1 MAQFDNLP
9 KTGYTKDSAKGFL
22 LNAGALL
29 KNLTFKEGKW
39 SGELLGATSGGS
51 SISLVNTFRQ
61 PEIDGVFTTP
71 VGADSIETSEGKF
84 EVNMIEWTAENIK
97 MAILGE
103 IKASD
108 GTDFPAGYDVI
119 TTRRKVEESDYI
131 ENLGYIGTISGSEKP
146 IIIIMHHSIVTS
158 GLEFEPQDK
167 QEGIYK
173 MVFEARS
180 GADEVNDT
188 SLPITILFPTA
199 ATADGKKMS
208 INDVN
213 SKVDGVEKEEKGA
226 TK

>member
-1 MAQFDNLP
+1 MAQFTDLP

-39 SGELLGATSGGS
+39 SGDLLGATSGGS

-97 MAILGE
+97 IAILGE
-103 IKASD
+103 IKKSD
-108 GTDFPAGYDVI
+108 GTDFPDGYDVI

-131 ENLGYIGTISGSEKP
+131 ENLAYVGTISGSEKP
-146 IIIIMHHSIVTS
+146 VIIIMHHSIVTS

-199 ATADGKKMS
+199 TAAEGAKS
-208 INDVN
+208 NTEDV
-213 SKVDGVEKEEKGA
+213 SRKIDGVEKEDKGA
-226 TK
+226 AK